1 MKQRRLFTINSLPPS
16 KRHLGASC
24 LPTNPE
30 AIFVFGS
37 NKSGVHGAGAAKV
50 ALKRFEAV
58 SGAFGGLIGRS
69 YAIPTKGRIQDGLPV
84 LSLEEIAKSVEAF
97 CWVAIG
103 AQTCPFFVT
112 RVGCGLAG
120 GAKYRHDNFV
130 LRLSLLNGHGIPS
143 PGTP

>member
-1 MKQRRLFTINSLPPS
+1 MALHNDGT
-16 KRHLGASC
+16 
-24 LPTNPE
+24 LPTNPNS
-30 AIFVFGS
+30 IWVFGS

-50 ALKRFEAV
+50 ALERFGAV

-97 CWVAIG
+97 CWV
-103 AQTCPFFVT
+103 THRRTDLTFFVT

-120 GAKYRHDNFV
+120 YKDYEIAPMFEGCNRDNTSFPGV
-130 LRLSLLNGHGIPS
+130 WAPYVIPWWR
-143 PGTP
+143 